1 MPAAAADVAA
11 PIRKLWLLNADPYP
25 AAVKMERSQWLTIG
39 GDSGTPA
46 DVMNRGPG
54 VSPRMARYERTATT
68 GHIGFPEDP
77 MCSMTPWQKG
87 SVLEVFSQRWM
98 VPASAIETSTGVKW
112 VLGSKVVGHVNSATR
127 RKPKKARQHAAQNMR
142 WSNKSNARERWMTL
156 SRGAVIGNRDKR
168 EGAAC

>member
-1 MPAAAADVAA
+1 MQHDTLAEGV
-11 PIRKLWLLNADPYP
+11 RL
-25 AAVKMERSQWLTIG
+25 G
-39 GDSGTPA
+39 GLEPEMDGT
-46 DVMNRGPG
+46 
-54 VSPRMARYERTATT
+54 
-68 GHIGFPEDP
+68 
-77 MCSMTPWQKG
+77 
-87 SVLEVFSQRWM
+87 
-98 VPASAIETSTGVKW
+98 ASARETSAGVKW